1 MDIQRAKE
9 LLTALAD
16 GLDPLTG
23 EVLPSDH
30 MCNKGDIVRALHC
43 VLEALPRGQKK
54 PLPANHGKPWTEKA
68 DQELCSLFDS
78 GMTKKSS
85 VPISAAPPEQSIPV
99 WSGWGK
105 FRENS
110 CNKNVAPQATKPSF
124 ECAMIT
130 A

>member
-30 MCNKGDIVRALHC
+30 VCNKGDIVRALHC

-54 PLPANHGKPWTEKA
+54 PLQANNGKPWTEKA

-78 GMTKKSS
+78 GMTKKELCAHFGRTSG
-85 VPISAAPPEQSIPV
+85 AIPV

-110 CNKNVAPQATKPSF
+110 SDKMSPHRRPNPPSN
-124 ECAMIT
+124 AL
-130 A
+130 

>member
-30 MCNKGDIVRALHC
+30 VCNKGDIVRALHC
-43 VLEALPRGQKK
+43 VLEALPRGLKK
-54 PLPANHGKPWTEKA
+54 PLPANNGKPWTEKA

-78 GMTKKSS
+78 GMTKKRALCPFRPHLRSNRFPFGAVWKNS
-85 VPISAAPPEQSIPV
+85 EKIAAIKMSPHRRPNPPSD
-99 WSGWGK
+99 
-105 FRENS
+105 
-110 CNKNVAPQATKPSF
+110 AL
-124 ECAMIT
+124 
-130 A
+130 

>member
-30 MCNKGDIVRALHC
+30 VCNKGDIVRALHC

-54 PLPANHGKPWTEKA
+54 PLPANNGKRGQRKRIRS
-68 DQELCSLFDS
+68 C
-78 GMTKKSS
+78 
-85 VPISAAPPEQSIPV
+85 AA
-99 WSGWGK
+99 
-105 FRENS
+105 
-110 CNKNVAPQATKPSF
+110 CL
-124 ECAMIT
+124 T
-130 A
+130 AE

>member
-30 MCNKGDIVRALHC
+30 VCNKGDIVRALHC

-54 PLPANHGKPWTEKA
+54 PLPANNGKPWTEKA
-68 DQELCSLFDS
+68 DQELCDG
-78 GMTKKSS
+78 GMTKKELC
-85 VPISAAPPEQSIPV
+85 AHFGRT
-99 WSGWGK
+99 SGAIDSRLERLGK
-105 FRENS
+105 IQR
-110 CNKNVAPQATKPSF
+110 K
-124 ECAMIT
+124 
-130 A
+130 

>member
-30 MCNKGDIVRALHC
+30 VCNKGDIVRALHC

-54 PLPANHGKPWTEKA
+54 PLPANNGKPWTEKA

-85 VPISAAPPEQSIPV
+85 VRISAAPPERSIPV

-110 CNKNVAPQATKPSF
+110 SDKMSPHRRPNPPS
-124 ECAMIT
+124 A
-130 A
+130 ALQ

>member
-1 MDIQRAKE
+1 MPLHFIRNDITKMPVDAIVNAANESLLGWGGVDGCIHRAAGPE
-9 LLTALAD
+9 LLA
-16 GLDPLTG
+16 
-23 EVLPSDH
+23 E
-30 MCNKGDIVRALHC
+30 C
-43 VLEALPRGQKK
+43 RGQKK
-54 PLPANHGKPWTEKA
+54 PLTTNNGKPWTEEA

-78 GMTKKSS
+78 GMTKKSAA
-85 VPISAAPPEQSIPV
+85 PISAAPPEQSIPV

>member
-30 MCNKGDIVRALHC
+30 VCNKGDIVRALHC
-43 VLEALPRGQKK
+43 VLEALPRGLKK
-54 PLPANHGKPWTEKA
+54 PLPANNGKPWTEKA

-78 GMTKKSS
+78 RMTKKALC
-85 VPISAAPPEQSIPV
+85 P
-99 WSGWGK
+99 
-105 FRENS
+105 FRPHLRSNRFPFGAVGENS
-110 CNKNVAPQATKPSF
+110 EKIAAIKMSPHRRPNPPSDALF
-124 ECAMIT
+124 
-130 A
+130 

>member
-43 VLEALPRGQKK
+43 VLEALPDR
-54 PLPANHGKPWTEKA
+54 
-68 DQELCSLFDS
+68 
-78 GMTKKSS
+78 KS
-85 VPISAAPPEQSIPV
+85 VV
-99 WSGWGK
+99 
-105 FRENS
+105 
-110 CNKNVAPQATKPSF
+110 
-124 ECAMIT
+124 
-130 A
+130 

>member
-30 MCNKGDIVRALHC
+30 VCNKGDIVRALHC

-54 PLPANHGKPWTEKA
+54 PLPANNGKPWTEKA
-68 DQELCSLFDS
+68 PLAMPRRNS
-78 GMTKKSS
+78 GKWA
-85 VPISAAPPEQSIPV
+85 ISY
-99 WSGWGK
+99 
-105 FRENS
+105 N
-110 CNKNVAPQATKPSF
+110 
-124 ECAMIT
+124 
-130 A
+130 